1 MGTTEKFR
9 ICHLSKADDGN
20 NIFRSQLAKFSKGQ
34 VNGRFPVP
42 AGRQTLTTDHESFI
56 FQKLEEETREPAI
69 LDLILT
75 KREEMV
81 DDPRERHLGEK

>member
-1 MGTTEKFR
+1 MDTTEKFC
-9 ICHLSKADDGN
+9 ICHLSRAVDGD
-20 NIFRSQLAKFSKGQ
+20 NIFLSQLAKFSKGH
-34 VNGRFPVP
+34 VNGIFPVP
-42 AGRQTLTTDHESFI
+42 AGRQTPTTDHESFI

-75 KREEMV
+75 KREETV